1 MIGKKIQNYKILSLL
16 GEGGMGVVYKAL
28 DVKLERFTALKILN
42 ISSNKTNLI
51 ARFRREARNQAN
63 LIHPNIVSVYGFV
76 EEKNIMGI
84 AMEYVEGQ
92 TVEQILQQE
101 GRLETFQ
108 ALDIISQV
116 LSGIAYA
123 HNQGFIH
130 RDLKPSNIIIDLNGN
145 AKIMDFGISKSVD
158 DVEKLTQFNVRPGTL
173 LYMSPEQLSGDD
185 VTVKSDI
192 YSLAITLY
200 EMIAG
205 YYPYDS
211 KTYYEIV
218 DSHINKI
225 PPRISELFPEVPA
238 QVDDIILKAMG
249 KSLTYNYVSA
259 EEFKV
264 DVDNLL
270 NNIELSSSY
279 SYKPSELIS
288 NDEFEEK
295 KSSVGGKIGNFL
307 LFLIFVALAFAVYF
321 VVNEYLEQQKEQEK
335 KNNLNYSQD
344 YSKNPNYIEQTNWDA
359 FVFNPDIKLN
369 SIVVQDNL
377 NSYIVGSNGTIL
389 KSSDA
394 GDNWNEIKT
403 VYKNDLY
410 SFTESNGKYFIV
422 GDGGLLIINNLNS
435 REWNRINTGTNETLF
450 NINFLNHNIGFV
462 CGKNGTILKTSDGG
476 LTWQKVYAPTNQTLF
491 KVAFADEKNI
501 FIIGWAG
508 TLLNSSDQGNSWEK
522 VKTATSTYFKD
533 IVFVNQFLG
542 FISGGDGTLLRTEN
556 GGNSW
561 TRIDLNTTSGLFKV
575 FFENNEDG
583 MILTNRGELFST
595 TDAGNTWAKSDI
607 GKPVVLNDIQKLSTG
622 KYIVVGNNGSIFKSK
637 L

>member
-42 ISSNKTNLI
+42 ISSNRTNLI

-63 LIHPNIVSVYGFV
+63 LIHPNIVAVYGFV

-123 HNQGFIH
+123 HNHGFIH

-158 DVEKLTQFNVRPGTL
+158 DIEKLTQFNVRPGTL
-173 LYMSPEQLSGDD
+173 LYMSPEQLSGDE
-185 VTVKSDI
+185 VTVRSDI
-192 YSLAITLY
+192 YALAVTLY

-205 YYPYDS
+205 YYPYEA

-238 QVDDIILKAMG
+238 QVDEVIQKAMG
-249 KSLTYNYVSA
+249 KSTSYNYVSA
-259 EEFKV
+259 EEFKT

-279 SYKPSELIS
+279 SYKPTENIVV
-288 NDEFEEK
+288 DEFEEK
-295 KSSVGGKIGNFL
+295 KSSVGGKIGNFF
-307 LFLIFVALAFAVYF
+307 LFLIFVGLAIAVYF
-321 VVNEYLEQQKEQEK
+321 VVNEYLEQQKELEK
-335 KNNLNYSQD
+335 KNNLSYTQD
-344 YSKNPNYIEQTNWDA
+344 YSKNPNFNEQTNWDA
-359 FVFNPDIKLN
+359 FVFNPDINLN
-369 SIVVQDNL
+369 SILVLDNL
-377 NSYIVGSNGTIL
+377 NSYIVGSNGTIV

-394 GDNWNEIKT
+394 GINWTEIKANIP
-403 VYKNDLY
+403 NDFY
-410 SFTESNGKYFIV
+410 FITANNGKYFVV
-422 GDGGLLIINNLNS
+422 GDNGILLVNNFNLK
-435 REWNRINTGTNETLF
+435 EWNKISTGTSETLF
-450 NINFLNHNIGFV
+450 NITFLDHNTGFI
-462 CGKNGTILKTSDGG
+462 CGKNGIILKTLDGG
-476 LTWQKVYAPTNQTLF
+476 LTWQKVFSATNETLF
-491 KVAFADEKNI
+491 KIAFADEKNI
-501 FIIGWAG
+501 FAIGWGG
-508 TLLNSSDQGNSWEK
+508 TLLKSTDQGNYWEK
-522 VKTATSTYFKD
+522 VSSGSSAYFKD

-542 FISGGDGTLLRTEN
+542 FISGGDGVLLRTEN

-561 TRIDLNTTSGLFKV
+561 NKINLNTTSGLFKV

-583 MILTNRGELFST
+583 IILTNRGELFSSN
-595 TDAGNTWAKSDI
+595 DAGKTWIKSNI

-622 KYIVVGNNGSIFKSK
+622 KYIVIGNNGSIFKSK